1 MLLQPLDATLFALRL
16 FGFVSLSALVI
27 TVILADQVHRHALF
41 VNFMCTYLLYT
52 TVMVFNDVVFWALTQ
67 KQDRLGVVLVVNAMV
82 DSMRLIGLTATFNLV
97 LHLWFQM
104 KTVFHNENIRTAK
117 LRTFALLVTP
127 YFIGIVP
134 VCELIYLNPAQYNRL
149 LRGISYLELALVIL
163 MSIWDVLL
171 LVRFCRYR
179 RIFRRADM
187 GGVMSV
193 SVLTRL
199 NIFCL
204 FRLIFTI
211 TVAVDIALTD
221 RDPNS
226 HATLIAEDA
235 TSVGESLFP
244 LLAFLLLGLQRDVL
258 QVWFPYFKFNARQD
272 SSVESNWALDTKP
285 IVGQN
290 APLPDMQESP

>member
-1 MLLQPLDATLFALRL
+1 MLLQPLGAAVFALRL
-16 FGFVSLSALVI
+16 FGFVSLSALII
-27 TVILADQVHRHALF
+27 TVILADQVHRHPLF
-41 VNFMCTYLLYT
+41 VNFMGTYLLYT
-52 TVMVFNDVVFWALTQ
+52 TVMVFNDVVFYALTENQ
-67 KQDRLGVVLVVNAMV
+67 YRLGVALVINTIG

-104 KTVFHNENIRTAK
+104 RTAFHNENTRTAK

-127 YFIGIVP
+127 YLIGIVP
-134 VCELIYLNPAQYNRL
+134 VCELIYVNPAQYNGL
-149 LRGISYLELALVIL
+149 LQGVSYLQLAMVIL

-199 NIFCL
+199 SIFCL
-204 FRLIFTI
+204 FRLLFTI
-211 TVAVDIALTD
+211 IVAVDIALMTS
-221 RDPNS
+221 DPNS
-226 HATLIAEDA
+226 HATLIVGDA
-235 TSVGESLFP
+235 ISVGESLFP

-258 QVWFPYFKFNARQD
+258 QVWFPYFKFGARQD
-272 SSVESNWALDTKP
+272 SSVESNWALDTKV
-285 IVGQN
+285 IVD
-290 APLPDMQESP
+290 APLPDMQEGP